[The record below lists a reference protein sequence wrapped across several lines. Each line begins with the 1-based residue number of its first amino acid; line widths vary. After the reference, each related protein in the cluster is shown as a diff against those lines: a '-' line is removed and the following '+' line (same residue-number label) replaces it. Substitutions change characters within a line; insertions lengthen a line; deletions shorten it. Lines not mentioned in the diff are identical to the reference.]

1 MPQDQHPHPLGSPLV
16 ADALAAIRTR
26 EEAMRHLWEMT
37 PAEREA
43 AMWRGDLSFDQCC
56 AWARRAPHEVPL
68 INGEF
73 AFIAVTTPEVA
84 EVEEPPRR

>member
-1 MPQDQHPHPLGSPLV
+1 MPHDQHTDPLGSALV
-16 ADALAAIRTR
+16 TAALATVRTR

-56 AWARRAPHEVPL
+56 AWAQRAPHEVPL

-73 AFIAVTTPEVA
+73 AFIAVQTPEIA
-84 EVEEPPRR
+84 ELDDK

>member
-1 MPQDQHPHPLGSPLV
+1 MPQDQHTDPLGSDLV
-16 ADALAAIRTR
+16 AQALAAKRTQ
-26 EEAMRHLWEMT
+26 EETMSFLWEMT

-43 AMWRGDLSFDQCC
+43 AMWRGELTFDQCS

-73 AFIAVTTPEVA
+73 AFIAISTPEIA
-84 EVEEPPRR
+84 ELDEK

>member
-1 MPQDQHPHPLGSPLV
+1 MPQDKQTSPLGSPLV
-16 ADALAAIRTR
+16 ADALAAVQTR
-26 EEAMRHLWEMT
+26 DEAMRFLWEMT

-43 AMWRGDLSFDQCC
+43 AMWRGELTLDQCG

-73 AFIAVTTPEVA
+73 AFIAVFTPEIA
-84 EVEEPPRR
+84 ELDEK

>member
-1 MPQDQHPHPLGSPLV
+1 MPHDQHTDPLGSELV
-16 ADALAAIRTR
+16 ARALEAKRTR
-26 EEAMRHLWEMT
+26 EEAMAHLWEMT

-43 AMWRGDLSFDQCC
+43 AMWRGELTLDECG

-73 AFIAVTTPEVA
+73 AFIAIFTPEVA
-84 EVEEPPRR
+84 EAD

>member
-1 MPQDQHPHPLGSPLV
+1 MPHDQHTDPLGSDLV
-16 ADALAAIRTR
+16 AHALAAKRTR
-26 EEAMRHLWEMT
+26 EEAMAFLWEMT

-56 AWARRAPHEVPL
+56 AWAQRAPHEVPR

-84 EVEEPPRR
+84 ELDGK

>member
-1 MPQDQHPHPLGSPLV
+1 M
-16 ADALAAIRTR
+16 AF
-26 EEAMRHLWEMT
+26 LWEMT

-56 AWARRAPHEVPL
+56 AWAQHAPREVPR

-73 AFIAVTTPEVA
+73 AFIAVTTPEIA
-84 EVEEPPRR
+84 ELDEKR